1 MCAVIA
7 PAVAAPTVSRGV
19 RLGYGVGSF
28 CTATFASVPGLL
40 LLFYMTNFLAV
51 PPWLAGIVVTAPKVW
66 DLIINP
72 LVGRWSDRTTSRLGP
87 RRPWLLAGA
96 CTLPVAFFLVFAGP
110 PLTGV
115 PAALYVGVCF
125 MGAATAYALFEVPYK
140 AMPAEMTE
148 DYHERTSLLQW
159 RMVFVGA
166 ATAIAGVAAPAIANS
181 QGESGTLDSYRLM
194 GAVIA
199 LVLLAAMLGSFFGT
213 ARAPM
218 TGAPQADTGGLIKQF
233 AVVRDNRGFLWLT
246 ALSCTQQLAIAIM
259 LAAAPYFATY
269 TIGDPRATTTLFAAL
284 VGPMMLTMPLW
295 TWLSRRFDKRNA
307 MIMAACTFAG
317 GTAAAMATPLL
328 GGWFAHVM
336 ILLVGTGVAGVTLL
350 QFSMLADVIAVDAR
364 STGRRRAGVFTG
376 LWTAIESGVSAF
388 GALIL
393 GSILSLGGFLSSVA
407 TERLDQP
414 ESAEAAVLIG
424 QTAVP
429 AAIIL
434 LSVAMTL
441 RYDLRDPNRAAAQAA
456 PGDPV

>member
-1 MCAVIA
+1 MI
-7 PAVAAPTVSRGV
+7 APTVSRGV

-28 CTATFASVPGLL
+28 CTATFSSVPGLL

-51 PPWLAGIVVTAPKVW
+51 PAWLAGVVVTAPKVW
-66 DLIINP
+66 DLVVNP

-115 PAALYVGVCF
+115 PAALYVGACF
-125 MGAATAYALFEVPYK
+125 LAAATAYALFEVPYK
-140 AMPAEMTE
+140 AMPAEMTD

-166 ATAIAGVAAPAIANS
+166 GTAIAGIAAPAIVNS
-181 QGESGTLDSYRLM
+181 QGNGTLDSYRLM
-194 GAVIA
+194 GMVIA
-199 LVLLAAMLGSFFGT
+199 VVLLAAMLGSFFGT

-218 TGAPQADTGGLIKQF
+218 TGAPEPDGGTLIKQF
-233 AVVRDNRGFLWLT
+233 AVVRGNPSFLWLT
-246 ALSCTQQLAIAIM
+246 ALSCTQQLAVAIM
-259 LAAAPYFATY
+259 LAAAPYFAAY
-269 TIGDPRATTTLFAAL
+269 TIGDPKATTTLFAAL

-295 TWLSRRFDKRNA
+295 SWLSRRLDKRGA
-307 MIMAACTFAG
+307 MILAALTFAT
-317 GTAAAMATPLL
+317 GTALALATPVF
-328 GGWFAHVM
+328 GGWYAHVM

-350 QFSMLADVIAVDAR
+350 QFSMLADVIAKDAAD
-364 STGRRRAGVFTG
+364 TGKRRAGVFTG

-388 GALIL
+388 GALVF
-393 GSILSLGGFLSSVA
+393 GVILSIGGFLSSEPSRPV
-407 TERLDQP
+407 EQP
-414 ESAEAAVLIG
+414 DSAVTAVLIG

-429 AAIIL
+429 ALIIL

-441 RYDLRDPNRAAAQAA
+441 GYRIKDPNRAAVPVPDA
-456 PGDPV
+456 PA